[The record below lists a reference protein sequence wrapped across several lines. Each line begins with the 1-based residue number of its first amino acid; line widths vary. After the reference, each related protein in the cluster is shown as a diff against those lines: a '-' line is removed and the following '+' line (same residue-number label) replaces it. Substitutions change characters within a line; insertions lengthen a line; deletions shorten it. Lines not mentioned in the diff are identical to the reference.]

1 MSILSVRKLCKS
13 YGGLKAVDNFSMEV
27 PAGCIYGLI
36 GPNGAGKTT
45 AFNCIS
51 RFTTPQSGQILFRP
65 AQGPGQGDQQAEINL
80 LDCKVHEVIGHGLSR
95 TFQHAEV
102 FWSLSVAENIMVGE
116 HCRTR
121 ESFFGQGLALPAVR
135 REEKRLREK
144 AQVVMEYL
152 GIAHLASLPAIA
164 QPYGTQKLI
173 ELARAMM
180 SGPRLLILD
189 EPAAGMDQTE
199 TEELAEMIRG
209 IRTHYGMTILMVE
222 HDMSLVMDV
231 CDYISVINFGRN
243 LAAGSPKEIKENPL
257 VQGAYLGQE
266 GGADAPFPV

>member
-1 MSILSVRKLCKS
+1 MSILSVQGLTKS

-27 PAGCIYGLI
+27 PFGSIYGLI

-51 RFTTPQSGQILFRP
+51 RFTEPDCGSLIFRP
-65 AQGPGQGDQQAEINL
+65 NPAAKPEEKSPEINL
-80 LDCKVHEVIGHGLSR
+80 LACKVHQVIGHGLSR

-102 FWSLSVAENIMVGE
+102 FWSLSVIENILVGE

-121 ESFFGQGLALPAVR
+121 EGFFSQGLALPSIR

-144 AQVVMEYL
+144 AQAVMEYL
-152 GIAHLASLPAIA
+152 GIAHLADLPAIA

-173 ELARAMM
+173 ELARAVI
-180 SGPRLLILD
+180 SSPRLLILD

-199 TEELAEMIRG
+199 TEDLAEMIRG
-209 IRTHYGMTILMVE
+209 IRTHYDTTILMVE
-222 HDMSLVMDV
+222 HDMSLVMEV
-231 CDYISVINFGRN
+231 CDHISVINFGRN
-243 LAAGSPKEIKENPL
+243 LAQGSPEQIKANPL
-257 VQGAYLGQE
+257 VQEAYLGQE
-266 GGADAPFPV
+266 GGQDAPLSV